1 MTPALTPTRKVQGL
15 VCALALG
22 ALVLCAPARPET
34 SALGGEGELYT
45 PLVGNYGDLFPE
57 GAAYAEDQPVLAL
70 EVAQGKS
77 VERILVPGGDSVA
90 TGSTPFVVYE
100 GTAGRLFL
108 LWEGYSHIHS
118 NLNLTSFDGVEF
130 SQPLLISGNPFTKKS
145 SPQLAVTRETF
156 VEGSDEAAQRVER
169 TVIHTVWYE
178 DDFGEV
184 DLIYSPVVLQGGAPL
199 EQLPPLF
206 NLGDFVTAPGD
217 GAALVGAE
225 PPAELLRSFRVLR
238 GDGRS
243 VLIAFADATTGQL
256 VSARIDLLPRELSE
270 IADELER
277 YLLEDEEDACG
288 AESKQLAE
296 RGRAHLVVIGR
307 KFSSFV
313 QDYLAAEIRTWLAEE
328 RRAACKE
335 GGVGELARRARAH
348 LVMIGKRA
356 LHDGLRNSAEGQLS
370 YFLSLG
376 STDRDDLVFNIVGQR
391 TLAPE
396 VASGATRLHV
406 GGKGSNLLVSWLKG
420 ASLQYQESVD
430 TDWLPAQSLRI
441 WESFSLE
448 QAYRALDERA
458 R

>member
-1 MTPALTPTRKVQGL
+1 MFWRSKSHVASSSSG
-15 VCALALG
+15 
-22 ALVLCAPARPET
+22 
-34 SALGGEGELYT
+34 SW
-45 PLVGNYGDLFPE
+45 FPE
-57 GAAYAEDQPVLAL
+57 AESAA
-70 EVAQGKS
+70 S
-77 VERILVPGGDSVA
+77 
-90 TGSTPFVVYE
+90 GSTPFVVYE
-100 GTAGRLFL
+100 GIGGRLFL

-130 SQPLLISGNPFTKKS
+130 AQPLLISGNPFTKKS

-156 VEGSDEAAQRVER
+156 VEGSDEAAQQVER
-169 TVIHTVWYE
+169 TVLHTVWYE

-184 DLIYSPVVLQGGAPL
+184 DLIYSPVVLEGGAPL

-243 VLIAFADATTGQL
+243 VLMAFADATTGQL
-256 VSARIDLLPRELSE
+256 VSARIDLLPKELSE

-288 AESKQLAE
+288 AKSKQLAE

-328 RRAACKE
+328 GRAACKE
-335 GGVGELARRARAH
+335 SGVGELARRARAH

-356 LHDGLRNSAEGQLS
+356 LHDGLRNSGEGQLS

-376 STDRDDLVFNIVGQR
+376 DTDRDDLVFQYCRPKDTRSRGSKRGDSSSRRRQGEQSSGL
-391 TLAPE
+391 LARRSQPAIPGE
-396 VASGATRLHV
+396 CRHRLASGTVPAHM
-406 GGKGSNLLVSWLKG
+406 GK
-420 ASLQYQESVD
+420 LQSRAG
-430 TDWLPAQSLRI
+430 LSHAGR
-441 WESFSLE
+441 
-448 QAYRALDERA
+448 ARALGACPRIRTGE
-458 R
+458 